1 MSSCSGGIGHCTSL
15 QELLLGFS
23 SGALRL
29 MSNEDSH
36 LVEGVSCVEG
46 IGNGTERNDVCFNA
60 KTEGGTPDIS
70 LQQQYVESEEDNEH
84 KYLSDETSYA
94 ASDTDNDETSN
105 QNTQPEQPAAFFFQM
120 RKNWTV

>member
-1 MSSCSGGIGHCTSL
+1 
-15 QELLLGFS
+15 
-23 SGALRL
+23 
-29 MSNEDSH
+29 MSNENSH

-84 KYLSDETSYA
+84 GDSSDETSYA
-94 ASDTDNDETSN
+94 ASDTDNDERSN
-105 QNTQPEQPAAFFFQM
+105 QNTQPEQSAAFFFQM